1 MFSPIKRHPKVPG
14 PLMVYLRGLPKLTDD
29 QFRKVFGHVLSIVLS
44 EEPIEIPVSE
54 MDKKLANEIK
64 VSKDVIATAGRSLTP
79 LFDLFMEESDVEE
92 FQQHL
97 LSIGISKERSEYLWK
112 ELSSKKDAIQ
122 GLLSDVLA
130 TGFMTRVS
138 GINWRVDTVNKS
150 NGQYDISEPL
160 GLIHLS
166 LEGKEESFDE
176 TLEVDVD
183 LLNYLIEELVKMR
196 KEMDKLITG
205 SREKDKK

>member
-150 NGQYDISEPL
+150 NGQYDISDPL